1 MADDT
6 ADDAY
11 NTCGYTV
18 SFQNMSGAEWYKVPN
33 SGSRDHIATRTDG
46 RFAVEIEDGEVSE
59 GLHSYT
65 LTSKVVIA
73 IYNHL
78 SYQYSTKRLQQLQN

>member
-1 MADDT
+1 MTLQMTHTILADRI
-6 ADDAY
+6 
-11 NTCGYTV
+11 
-18 SFQNMSGAEWYKVPN
+18 SFQDMSGAEWYKVAN
-33 SGSRDHIATRTDG
+33 SGSRDQIATRTDG
-46 RFAVEIEDGEVSE
+46 RFMVEIEDREISE